1 MKINIAS
8 LTALREYLD
17 EMMYALVDV
26 RLSLEVP
33 RLLTGFPQFESLQQ
47 ALKRLDHGHQTLFR
61 LFRAGEAVDD
71 SSLKTAIPDRAL
83 TALTEIE
90 LLRRDESGM
99 WRTPSLLIVPA
110 EGLYLIVG
118 VPPSYPTRTRQCS
131 TWFDMSSYFVASAL
145 PRSLRGRRAL
155 DICSGSGLQAL
166 LCAARGADAVV
177 GLELNQEAVETARA
191 NAILNGLDDRVEFR
205 QSDMLAAVGGS
216 ETFDF
221 IVCNT
226 PYAPVI
232 GGDEA
237 PRSLE
242 EIGNSVLRGV
252 PAQLPAH
259 LSERG
264 RGVIGTWRSIGY
276 QSVTYQMQ
284 YIASELEKQG
294 FAIFAY
300 VDRAPDT
307 VDGVIRI
314 LQNDLS
320 ERPGLGP
327 AQAEEIV
334 KLVREMIEKS
344 EQPVDGFYNQ
354 LIYFQKGKIE
364 SAGSERAVFGLSP
377 PASKN

>member
-1 MKINIAS
+1 
-8 LTALREYLD
+8 
-17 EMMYALVDV
+17 
-26 RLSLEVP
+26 
-33 RLLTGFPQFESLQQ
+33 
-47 ALKRLDHGHQTLFR
+47 
-61 LFRAGEAVDD
+61 
-71 SSLKTAIPDRAL
+71 
-83 TALTEIE
+83 
-90 LLRRDESGM
+90 
-99 WRTPSLLIVPA
+99 
-110 EGLYLIVG
+110 
-118 VPPSYPTRTRQCS
+118 
-131 TWFDMSSYFVASAL
+131 
-145 PRSLRGRRAL
+145 
-155 DICSGSGLQAL
+155 
-166 LCAARGADAVV
+166 
-177 GLELNQEAVETARA
+177 VETARA

-276 QSVTYQMQ
+276 RSVTYQMQ
-284 YIASELEKQG
+284 YIASELEKKG